1 MKSFPLILLALIQ
14 TGQGQISAT
23 PCGKWTNYLTGEVIG
38 IYRPCDP
45 QEIQC
50 NGSCNPVFGG
60 DSHYKWNSRTQSIK
74 RRPSHA
80 WAFSVAFFIG
90 TQAFDV
96 ASSRGQMEANPIL
109 GRGTFGGRQIA
120 IKGLLGGGF
129 LLGEWL
135 YTRRHPESRKAFMWA
150 NYAAGA
156 ATVGVGLSNMDKR
169 SK

>member
-14 TGQGQISAT
+14 IGQA
-23 PCGKWTNYLTGEVIG
+23 E
-38 IYRPCDP
+38 
-45 QEIQC
+45 
-50 NGSCNPVFGG
+50 
-60 DSHYKWNSRTQSIK
+60 SRE
-74 RRPSHA
+74 RPSHT
-80 WAFSVAFFIG
+80 WAFSVAFFAG
-90 TQAFDV
+90 SQVLDV

-120 IKGLLGGGF
+120 MKGLLGGGL

-135 YTRRHPESRKAFMWA
+135 YTRRHPESRKAFTWV

-156 ATVGVGLSNMDKR
+156 ATVGIGLSNLDKR